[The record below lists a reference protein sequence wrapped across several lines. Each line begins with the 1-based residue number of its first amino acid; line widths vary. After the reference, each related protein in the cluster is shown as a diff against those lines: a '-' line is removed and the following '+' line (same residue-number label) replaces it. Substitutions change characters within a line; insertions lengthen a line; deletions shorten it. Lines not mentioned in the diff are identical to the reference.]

1 VRLRFDGQPLAKV
14 THYELEQLRCGACGA
29 LFVASLPPEAGQQ
42 TYAVSLKVNL
52 AVAHY
57 HLGLPFKRIESFQR
71 LVGMP
76 LPDATQWEL
85 VEEVADSAYP
95 VYEALKHLG
104 AQQPLVY
111 QDDTGAR
118 VLSLIKENQS
128 EPPPERKGMYTRLLH
143 KSA

>member
-1 VRLRFDGQPLAKV
+1 M
-14 THYELEQLRCGACGA
+14 
-29 LFVASLPPEAGQQ
+29 PPEAGQE
-42 TYAVSLKVNL
+42 TDDLSLKVNL

-57 HLGLPFKRIESFQR
+57 HLGLPFKRIESFQQ

-85 VEEVADSAYP
+85 VEQVADG
-95 VYEALKHLG
+95 VYAPYEYLKRLG

-118 VLSLIKENQS
+118 ILSLIKENQA
-128 EPPPERKGMYTRLLH
+128 EPAPARKGMYTTVLRLEGEHAICLYRATGGH
-143 KSA
+143 